1 MLSEES
7 QIGGFGTSGRIWGIC
22 TSEEGAAD
30 DGDLFPGS
38 AENTSFTDA
47 SSPNSKTYNLAASGI
62 EITGISEESG
72 IVNFNVSGGDERYDP
87 VDVIFSLDLSNYA
100 GAQTPPYVYG
110 EWDNYCTNCNAMTD
124 ADDDG
129 IWTDTVSMGRGDY
142 KFIFLTGVAF
152 VTGTAYEGFGGL
164 ATDPVTF
171 WTAAGTYFYEQI
183 IIFRSL
189 QVTGETERQLYGG
202 KHGESGMLVLSSISV

>member
-1 MLSEES
+1 MITERVSDNSDNADES
-7 QIGGFGTSGRIWGIC
+7 HRLVDLEQADGLGHLYI
-22 TSEEGAAD
+22 EDGASD

-38 AENTSFTDA
+38 SENTSFTDA
-47 SSPNSKTYNLAASGI
+47 TSPNSKTYNLVASGI

-100 GAQTPPYVYG
+100 GAQTPPYIYG

-124 ADDDG
+124 TDDDG
-129 IWTDTVSMGRGDY
+129 IWTDTISMGRGDY

-152 VTGTAYEGFGGL
+152 VSGTDYEGF
-164 ATDPVTF
+164 
-171 WTAAGTYFYEQI
+171 
-183 IIFRSL
+183 
-189 QVTGETERQLYGG
+189 
-202 KHGESGMLVLSSISV
+202 SGWLLIL